1 MLRIEQ
7 QLQQKVARAA
17 WFLSSKHYYSL
28 IGVSNGHLARVW
40 WS

>member
-17 WFLSSKHYYSL
+17 WFL
-28 IGVSNGHLARVW
+28 IVSMRKMEVEKGI
-40 WS
+40 S